1 MQEEFDARVEEVE
14 LYFNFLRD
22 LESDK
27 HRIVRSSDAQPAY
40 STSDTTDMNKVF
52 KANGFLL
59 LYNLMEST
67 MKNAVQAI
75 FDDLQDKGVDF
86 DSCRGEVRRVVLK
99 NLRNWNV
106 ESIFPSLTILAKDVV
121 SATFRKDKI
130 FSGNV
135 DARAIRNTA
144 KGYGFKNP
152 IKKSDELLTVKRN
165 RNDLAHGD
173 KSFSDV
179 GRDYDVPRLVR
190 IKDEVVEYL
199 KELIANIEH
208 YIAEQ
213 EYLAPAV

>member
-1 MQEEFDARVEEVE
+1 MKGEFETRRDEVE
-14 LYFNFLRD
+14 LYFSFLQD
-22 LESDK
+22 LENDT
-27 HRIVRSSDAQPAY
+27 HRIVRSSDGQAAY
-40 STSDTTDMNKVF
+40 SSSDTTDMNKMF

-75 FDDLQDKGVDF
+75 FDDLQDKGVEF
-86 DSCRGEVRRVVLK
+86 DNCRDEVRHVILK

-106 ESIFPSLTILAKDVV
+106 DKIFPSLVVLAKDVV
-121 SATFRKDKI
+121 SCTFRKENI

-152 IKKSDELLTVKRN
+152 SKKSDELLTVKTN
-165 RNDLAHGD
+165 RNDLAHGN

-179 GRDYDVPRLVR
+179 GRDYDVPRLLS
-190 IKDEVVEYL
+190 IKNEVIEYL
-199 KELIANIEH
+199 EELIANIEL
-208 YIAEQ
+208 YIADQ
-213 EYLAPAV
+213 EYLVQA